1 MKQFFKFMFAS
12 MLGFFLTFVIIA
24 FISMGILF
32 SVALSTKKEVTVS
45 KNSVLHIEL
54 KNPVTDRTSN
64 NPMENF
70 DFNSF
75 ESKTTLGL
83 DKILKCIKKAK
94 TDDNIKGIYLDLSI
108 IPSGAATTEEIRN
121 ALIDFKKSGKFIIS
135 YSEVYSQKAYYLASV
150 SDKIYM
156 NPEGTLI
163 FKGLSANIMFFK
175 GTLEK
180 LDIKAQII
188 RHGKFKSAVEPFML
202 DSISQANREQTTK
215 YISSIWNNILKGIS
229 ETRKI
234 DIDEL
239 NEIADNF
246 KIQTPE
252 DAVKYKFIDKLMYKD
267 ELLAELRNR
276 LEIKENKKIKYMALN
291 KYSKVPDKNIKKIKT
306 KNKIAVIYASG
317 DINSGKGDD
326 KKIGSETISKAIRK
340 ARLDSS
346 VKAIVLRVNSPGGS
360 ALASDV
366 IWREMNLSKKTKPVV
381 VSMGNVAASG
391 GYYISCSADKIIAQP
406 NTITG
411 SIGVFGIIPDM
422 KDFFNNKLGITFSNV
437 KTNKYADLPSTVR
450 PLTETEESIIQ
461 NEVERIYKIF
471 IKHVAQGRNMTVAQV
486 DSIGQGR
493 VWTGTDAKEIG
504 LIDDI
509 GGIDKAIKTA
519 SELAKI
525 ENNYKIIYLPKQKN
539 IFSQI
544 FEKFGDNIKN
554 SAVKSK
560 LGDNYKYYKH
570 LNSIINKKGVQAR
583 LAYDIDIN

>member
-188 RHGKFKSAVEPFML
+188 RHGKFKSAVEPFIL

>member
-1 MKQFFKFMFAS
+1 MFAS

-32 SVALSTKKEVTVS
+32 SLALSTKKEVTVS

-54 KNPVTDRTSN
+54 KDPITDRTSN

-75 ESKTTLGL
+75 ESKTTPGL

-94 TDDNIKGIYLDLSI
+94 TDDDIKGIYLDLSI
-108 IPSGAATTEEIRN
+108 IPSGIATIEEIRN
-121 ALIDFKKSGKFIIS
+121 ALIDFKKSEKFIIS

-156 NPEGTLI
+156 NPEGTLM

-202 DSISQANREQTTK
+202 DSMSQANREQTTK
-215 YISSIWNNILKGIS
+215 YVSSIWNNMLKGIY

-234 DIDEL
+234 NIDEL

-246 KIQTPE
+246 KIQTPK

-276 LEIKENKKIKYMALN
+276 LEIKENKKIKYIALN
-291 KYSKVPDKNIKKIKT
+291 KYSKVPDKNKKNIKT

-326 KKIGSETISKAIRK
+326 KKIGSETISEAIRK

-360 ALASDV
+360 ALASEV
-366 IWREMNLSKKTKPVV
+366 IWREMDLSKKVKPVV
-381 VSMGNVAASG
+381 VSMGDVAASG

-411 SIGVFGIIPDM
+411 SIGVFGMIPNM

-437 KTNKYADLPSTVR
+437 KTNNHADLLSIVR
-450 PLTETEESIIQ
+450 PLTETEKNIIQ
-461 NEVERIYKIF
+461 NEVERIYKTF
-471 IKHVAQGRNMTVAQV
+471 INHVAQGRNMTVAQV

-509 GGIDKAIKTA
+509 GGIDKAIETA
-519 SELAKI
+519 SKLAKI

-544 FEKFGDNIKN
+544 FEEFNDNIKDY
-554 SAVKSK
+554 AVKSK
-560 LGDNYKYYKH
+560 LGDNYKYYNH
-570 LNSIINKKGVQAR
+570 LNTIINKKGVQAR
-583 LAYDIDIN
+583 LAYDIDID